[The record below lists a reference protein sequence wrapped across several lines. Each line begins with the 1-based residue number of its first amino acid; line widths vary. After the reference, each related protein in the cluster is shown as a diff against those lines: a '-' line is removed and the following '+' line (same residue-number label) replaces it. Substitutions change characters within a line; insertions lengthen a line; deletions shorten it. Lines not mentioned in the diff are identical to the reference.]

1 MNKINIAE
9 ILKNC
14 PRGTKLYSPLF
25 GKVEFYEISNNL
37 YSTICVVDENDVL
50 QVFTKEGYYHTG
62 YTNAECLL
70 FPSSEMRDWRNF
82 FKKGDVLYNPILQM
96 FVIFDSWHKED
107 YLMFK
112 ASILYYVR
120 TNDWEERKLCPTRN
134 FFLAGSCTDEVI
146 KKAKIHFGEEFHPDV
161 RQVEISKPV
170 KPTSNIKTFDK
181 VLVRNDDTHEWRI
194 NIFSHYDSSDKK
206 SHSFA

>member
-1 MNKINIAE
+1 
-9 ILKNC
+9 
-14 PRGTKLYSPLF
+14 
-25 GKVEFYEISNNL
+25 
-37 YSTICVVDENDVL
+37 
-50 QVFTKEGYYHTG
+50 
-62 YTNAECLL
+62 
-70 FPSSEMRDWRNF
+70 
-82 FKKGDVLYNPILQM
+82 M

-206 SHSFA
+206 KPFVCLDCRFKQCIPYNEHTAHLLHTTTAYEEGGEK